1 MLKGQDRGGWTG
13 KQSSN
18 AIQSVTGAGSGP
30 LKLYSKMR
38 LLERDLD
45 ARRAANLQP
54 VINIHQRVDN
64 DTPSCAAFTVV
75 AAGVR
80 LRDFDILVTPA
91 FALAIA
97 LSVRTSSLV
106 QERLAAFALLLF
118 AVLVFSVL
126 AILLRSN

>member
-1 MLKGQDRGGWTG
+1 MR
-13 KQSSN
+13 
-18 AIQSVTGAGSGP
+18 P
-30 LKLYSKMR
+30 L
-38 LLERDLD
+38 EGDLD
-45 ARRAANLQP
+45 ARRVANLRQP

-118 AVLVFSVL
+118 AALVLVL
-126 AILLRSN
+126 AILLLSNLRVTLLSRMERGGNLQKS